1 MGPSNY
7 SWRVFWEDWD
17 QMDRLIMY
25 ALDVVTLEMGFGW
38 VSWTWNMKTWI
49 RGLYNL
55 GIMRIKSTLT
65 D

>member
-1 MGPSNY
+1 
-7 SWRVFWEDWD
+7 
-17 QMDRLIMY
+17 MY
-25 ALDVVTLEMGFGW
+25 ALDVVALDMGFGW
-38 VSWTWNMKTWI
+38 GFLDWNMKTWI